1 MRHLCK
7 AHEFERSAS
16 LWPVFFLS
24 DRIAAQSVMSK
35 IQRILD
41 VMAALRHPETGC
53 PWDLQQDFKS
63 IAPYTL
69 EEAYEVT
76 DAIERG
82 DMHDLKDELGD
93 LLLQVVFHA
102 RMAEEAA
109 LFNFDDVVDAIAD
122 KMIRRHP
129 HVFGDADAQDANAV
143 RKSWE
148 DIKAEEKAA
157 KGNDAPQSLMD
168 DIPLTLPGLS
178 RAIKIQNR
186 AAKMQFDW
194 PDIEPVFD
202 KLHEEIDE
210 IRAAIASGS
219 QDDMEDE
226 LGDLLFVA
234 ANIARHLKIDP
245 EKAVRRTNAKFIK
258 RFKYIEERAAQSDKD
273 TFTLDELE
281 AFWQQAKAAEKETL

>member
-1 MRHLCK
+1 
-7 AHEFERSAS
+7 
-16 LWPVFFLS
+16 
-24 DRIAAQSVMSK
+24 MSK
-35 IQRILD
+35 NNRILD

-82 DMHDLKDELGD
+82 DMDDLKDELGD

-102 RMAEEAA
+102 RMAEEAG

-129 HVFGDADAQDANAV
+129 HVFSDVEAENADAV

-148 DIKAEEKAA
+148 EIKAEEKTA
-157 KGNDAPQSLMD
+157 KGKATPDKLMPDSLMN
-168 DIPLTLPGLS
+168 DIPVTLPGLS

-186 AAKMQFDW
+186 AAKIQFDW
-194 PDIEPVFD
+194 PDVEPVFD
-202 KLHEEIDE
+202 KLNEEIAE
-210 IRAAIASGS
+210 IREAVASGS
-219 QDDMEDE
+219 QDAMEDE
-226 LGDLLFVA
+226 VGDLLFVV
-234 ANIARHLKIDP
+234 ANIARHLKVDP
-245 EKAVRRTNAKFIK
+245 EQAVRRTNGKFMS
-258 RFKYIEERAAQSDKD
+258 RFKHVETLAAQSGKENL
-273 TFTLDELE
+273 TLEELE
-281 AFWQQAKAAEKETL
+281 AFWQLAKKAEKDAT